1 MIKVTKLSKSYGN
14 FKALNNIDLSIKKGE
29 IFGLLGPNGAGKSTC
44 IKILST
50 LLSSD
55 SGEVII
61 DSLNLN
67 DNLLKSKKII
77 GIVPQEISLYEEL
90 SAYDNLLFWGK
101 LNGVSGNE
109 LLLKTDTLL
118 EMIGLSHRK
127 NDLIKTYSGGMKRRI
142 NIAVALLH
150 NPKIL
155 FMDEPTTGVDPQ
167 SRNKIFDI
175 IESLNKKGLTIIYT
189 THYMEEVERLCNTIA
204 IIDKGK
210 IIIQGTK
217 KALHKMCDLKDK
229 VVLEIDSNTS
239 KETIEKFISACSF
252 DINQQENVLSIACTI
267 AKDLEQILNLCSSLN
282 IKIKNIDIQKSNLES
297 IFLQLTGKQLRD

>member
-1 MIKVTKLSKSYGN
+1 MIQVTNLSKSYDA

-50 LLSSD
+50 LLSYD

-61 DSLNLN
+61 DSFKLNT
-67 DNLLKSKKII
+67 NLLKSKKII
-77 GIVPQEISLYEEL
+77 GVVPQEISLYEEL

-101 LNGVSGNE
+101 LNGVNGKE
-109 LLLKTDTLL
+109 LSLKIDKLL
-118 EMIGLSHRK
+118 ELIGLAHRK

-175 IESLNKKGLTIIYT
+175 IEELNKKGLTIIYT

-204 IIDKGK
+204 IIDRGK

-217 KALHKMCDLKDK
+217 KALRDMCDLKEK
-229 VVLEIDSNTS
+229 VVLEMATSTS
-239 KETIEKFISACSF
+239 KEKIEQLKRTYSFKTIQNKKTISIEC
-252 DINQQENVLSIACTI
+252 NIAR
-267 AKDLEQILNLCSSLN
+267 DLEKILNLCSSLK
-282 IKIKNIDIQKSNLES
+282 IEIKNIDIQKSNLES

>member
-1 MIKVTKLSKSYGN
+1 MIKVTNLSKSYGD
-14 FKALNNIDLSIKKGE
+14 FKALDNIDLSIKKGE

-61 DSLNLN
+61 DSFKLNT
-67 DNLLKSKKII
+67 NLLKSKKII
-77 GIVPQEISLYEEL
+77 GVVPQEISLYEEL

-101 LNGVSGNE
+101 LNGVNGKE
-109 LLLKTDTLL
+109 LSLKIDKLL
-118 EMIGLSHRK
+118 ELIGLNNRK

-175 IESLNKKGLTIIYT
+175 IEELNKKGLTIIYT

-204 IIDKGK
+204 IIDRGK

-217 KALHKMCDLKDK
+217 KALKDMCDLKEK
-229 VVLEIDSNTS
+229 VVLEMATNTLNG
-239 KETIEKFISACSF
+239 KIEQLKRTCSF
-252 DINQQENVLSIACTI
+252 KTSQNEKTISIECNIT
-267 AKDLEQILNLCSSLN
+267 KDLEKILNLCSSLN
-282 IKIKNIDIQKSNLES
+282 IEIKNIDIQKSNLES
-297 IFLQLTGKQLRD
+297 IFLQLTDKQLRD